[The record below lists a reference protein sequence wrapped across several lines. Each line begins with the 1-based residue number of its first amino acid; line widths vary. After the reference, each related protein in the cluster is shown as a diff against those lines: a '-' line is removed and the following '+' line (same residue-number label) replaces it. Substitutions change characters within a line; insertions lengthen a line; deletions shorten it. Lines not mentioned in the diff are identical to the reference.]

1 MKCAGFL
8 LVEVALVL
16 ALILVII
23 TLATPQ
29 FLFLQKQIVQ
39 SEMQKLIAE
48 FFYHR
53 AYAMAT
59 HQDLMI
65 TVDPVQGTYGT
76 KERMQSLGHGV
87 QFGFLHQ
94 LLGPPSQPTRLIDKA
109 ITFLNNRINF
119 YADGTMSSGTIYML
133 DSQKRRCYAITIPAG
148 QAPFIR
154 SYEYQDR
161 WVLIS

>member
-8 LVEVALVL
+8 VVEVALVL

-29 FLFLQKQIVQ
+29 FLFLKRQMVH
-39 SEMQKLIAE
+39 SEIQKLIAE

-59 HQDLMI
+59 HQDLML
-65 TVDPVQGTYGT
+65 TVDPGRGTYGT
-76 KERMQSLGHGV
+76 QERMLSLASGV
-87 QFGFLHQ
+87 QFGFLPQ

-109 ITFLNNRINF
+109 VSFLHNRINF
-119 YADGTMSSGTIYML
+119 YADGTMSSGTIYLL
-133 DSQKRRCYAITIPAG
+133 DSQNRRCYAVTIPAG